1 MEAVIKH
8 QLKDVHQ
15 INFRPIED
23 ASKLAQVLL
32 LSHVETFSLLF
43 GILLFVPLVKLES
56 GQTLPMNVKP
66 VPTTTLI
73 QTMMVFK
80 LGLALLANKTKSI
93 PKRKVVSNLVLLHN
107 LPNAV
112 MFSLLSSILL
122 FVL

>member
-1 MEAVIKH
+1 MKH
-8 QLKDVHQ
+8 QLKDAHQ
-15 INFRPIED
+15 MNFRPIED
-23 ASKLAQVLL
+23 VSRPVQVLHL
-32 LSHVETFSLLF
+32 NNVEIFSLLS
-43 GILLFVPLVKLES
+43 GILLFVPLVKLEF

-112 MFSLLSSILL
+112 MFSSLFLIHL